1 MLQAITLSCA
11 KNDPRLKSLKFV
23 AVGGAKTPEALIVQA
38 REKGIPA
45 YEGYGLSECSSVVAL
60 NTPAANKLNSVGKAL
75 PNRKIRIAADG
86 EIEISGQGFT
96 HYLGEPIVQE
106 EWLQTGDI
114 GHLDDEGYL
123 FIDGRKK
130 NILITSFGRNVS
142 PEWPESLLLGTNIIA
157 QAVVM
162 GDGQAYLSALLVPIS
177 PAISKE
183 QLELAISQVNLELPD
198 YARIGAWFIADEAL
212 TPANGLATPNGRPKR
227 EAILKKYQ
235 GKLLSLYASPAL
247 TN

>member
-1 MLQAITLSCA
+1 MLFRSTVSLDQARQVFETMPWVRKASVRRDWPNGIVVAIEEHQAESVILLPQMLQAITLGCT
-11 KNDPRLKSLKFV
+11 KNDPRLKSLKLV

-60 NTPAANKLNSVGKAL
+60 NTPSANKLNSVGKAL

-96 HYLGEPIVQE
+96 HYLGEVIAQE
-106 EWLQTGDI
+106 EWLKTGDI

-130 NILITSFGRNVS
+130 NILITSFGRKS
-142 PEWPESLLLGTNIIA
+142 RA
-157 QAVVM
+157 
-162 GDGQAYLSALLVPIS
+162 
-177 PAISKE
+177 
-183 QLELAISQVNLELPD
+183 
-198 YARIGAWFIADEAL
+198 
-212 TPANGLATPNGRPKR
+212 
-227 EAILKKYQ
+227 
-235 GKLLSLYASPAL
+235 
-247 TN
+247 